1 MDVVTNHTAR
11 NTCAFCESASL
22 EKIIDFGHV
31 ALAGAFLKPEDF
43 QAEQRFPLRVYYCM
57 HCYALQV
64 IDIVDPAA
72 LFANYF
78 YFSSAIPSLRDHFID
93 YANEVVPRFLDPRRA
108 TAIEIGCNDGILLKP
123 IANHGVRTVIGVDP
137 ATNIVTTI
145 NDPRITVINDFFSSG
160 VARQILQDHGAAQ
173 LIVAN
178 NVFAHIPD
186 INDVTAGI
194 SLLLDTDGVFVF
206 EAHYLGSVVNGLQYD
221 MIYHEHLYYYSLIS
235 LENLLSRHGLAVF
248 DLKAIG
254 IHGGS
259 MRFYICKNTSFRAK
273 AVTANVARVR
283 KKEIHGGYDRVECFR
298 RFASDIAL
306 RKHRLMGILEDAR
319 RKGLRV
325 AGYGASGRAN
335 TIIQYCGITRDH
347 VEYMIDD
354 ASAKWGYSTPGS
366 HIEICSREYLRKDK
380 PDYLLVFA
388 WAYLNEIATNCR
400 DYLEQG
406 GKLLTP
412 LPEVRMVS
420 HPKSA

>member
-1 MDVVTNHTAR
+1 
-11 NTCAFCESASL
+11 
-22 EKIIDFGHV
+22 
-31 ALAGAFLKPEDF
+31 
-43 QAEQRFPLRVYYCM
+43 
-57 HCYALQV
+57 
-64 IDIVDPAA
+64 
-72 LFANYF
+72 
-78 YFSSAIPSLRDHFID
+78 
-93 YANEVVPRFLDPRRA
+93 
-108 TAIEIGCNDGILLKP
+108 
-123 IANHGVRTVIGVDP
+123 
-137 ATNIVTTI
+137 
-145 NDPRITVINDFFSSG
+145 
-160 VARQILQDHGAAQ
+160 
-173 LIVAN
+173 
-178 NVFAHIPD
+178 VFAHIPD

-194 SLLLDTDGVFVF
+194 ANLLDTDGVFVF

-235 LENLLSRHGLAVF
+235 LENHLARHGLAVF

-259 MRFYICKNTSFRAK
+259 MRFYICRNTSYRAQ
-273 AVTANVARVR
+273 AVTANVTRVR
-283 KKEIHGGYDRVECFR
+283 KEELNGGYDRVECFQ

-306 RKHRLMGILEDAR
+306 RKHLLMGILEGAR
-319 RKGLRV
+319 RKGMRV

-366 HIEICSREYLRKDK
+366 HIEIRSRECLKKDK

-388 WAYLNEIATNCR
+388 WAYLNEIAKNCN
-400 DYLEQG
+400 DYLEKG

>member
-1 MDVVTNHTAR
+1 VANHTTR
-11 NTCAFCESASL
+11 NTCAFCDSALL
-22 EKIIDFGHV
+22 EEIIDFGHV
-31 ALAGAFLKPEDF
+31 ALAGAFLKPEGF
-43 QAEQRFPLRVYYCM
+43 QAEQLFPLRVNYCPD
-57 HCYALQV
+57 CFALQV
-64 IDIVDPAA
+64 IDIVDPAV
-72 LFANYF
+72 LFVNYF
-78 YFSSAIPSLRDHFID
+78 YFSSAIPSLRDHFVD
-93 YANEVVPRFLDPRRA
+93 YANEVVPRFLDPSHA
-108 TAIEIGCNDGILLKP
+108 TAVEIGCNDGILLKP
-123 IANHGVRTVIGVDP
+123 IADHGVRTVIGVDP
-137 ATNIVTTI
+137 ATNIVKAI
-145 NDPRITVINDFFSSG
+145 NDPRITVINTFFGNS
-160 VARQILQDHGAAQ
+160 VAQEIREHHGPAQ

-178 NVFAHIPD
+178 NVYAHIPA
-186 INDVTAGI
+186 INDATAGI
-194 SLLLDTDGVFVF
+194 ANLLDANGVFVF

-235 LENLLSRHGLAVF
+235 LENHLSHHGLVVF

-259 MRFYICKNTSFRAK
+259 MRFYICKNTALRAK
-273 AVTANVARVR
+273 AISANVTRVR
-283 KKEIHGGYDRVECFR
+283 KEELDRGYNRVECFQ

-306 RKHRLMGILEDAR
+306 RKRRLMGILEDAR
-319 RKGLRV
+319 RNGLRV

-347 VEYMIDD
+347 LEYMIDD

-366 HIEICSREYLRKDK
+366 HIEIRSRECLKTDK

-388 WAYLNEIATNCR
+388 WAYLNEIAKNCR

-412 LPEVRMVS
+412 LPEVRMLS